1 MIVLRGVM
9 ARVRRRV
16 TADGKREVDDFTS
29 ERGMQ
34 SEKRGKPFT
43 YQEFTE
49 KARGIHDG
57 LGNIYRVGM
66 DYVLRSARP

>member
-1 MIVLRGVM
+1 MFVWRAVM

-16 TADGKREVDDFTS
+16 TADGKWMIFTS
-29 ERGMQ
+29 ECGMQ

-57 LGNIYRVGM
+57 LGNIYRIGM
-66 DYVLRSARP
+66 DVLGSTRP